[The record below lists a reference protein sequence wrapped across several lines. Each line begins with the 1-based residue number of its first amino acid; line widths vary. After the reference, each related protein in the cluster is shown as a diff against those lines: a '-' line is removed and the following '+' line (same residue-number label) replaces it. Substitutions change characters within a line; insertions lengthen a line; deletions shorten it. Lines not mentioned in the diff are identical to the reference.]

1 MMNTLR
7 TAAALLALA
16 VSAAGL
22 AQQPST
28 DRLGDHPAIVVQ
40 RLYAQQGYDY
50 PSKFYPHPAW
60 LYLLADAPR
69 PMSDHPAV
77 IVFKREQQ
85 RQEAL
90 GKAPLPATLPATA
103 SASVQH

>member
-1 MMNTLR
+1 MT
-7 TAAALLALA
+7 TYSTTAALLALA
-16 VSAAGL
+16 ISAPGL

-50 PSKFYPHPAW
+50 LSKFYPHPAW
-60 LYLLADAPR
+60 LYLLSEAPR

-77 IVFKREQQ
+77 IAFKREQQ

-90 GKAPLPATLPATA
+90 AKATSDMKSMA
-103 SASVQH
+103 QKD

>member
-1 MMNTLR
+1 MNTFR
-7 TAAALLALA
+7 TTAALLAIA
-16 VSAAGL
+16 ISAPAL
-22 AQQPST
+22 AQQSST

-50 PSKFYPHPAW
+50 LSKFYPHPAW
-60 LYLLADAPR
+60 LYLLPEAPR

-90 GKAPLPATLPATA
+90 AKARLPDTSSA
-103 SASVQH
+103 SAQR